1 MGIRRGFTT
10 QPFETVAD
18 SIKDEAT
25 KDSIDRIRQFFDS
38 LLMARFNGDHFEVT
52 FTQKPI
58 GFGPAITAFT
68 FEHNLGYQPQD
79 LWVTSQTGDSAT
91 VSPDYDSFDSTNV
104 AFDITGLALG
114 DSVTI
119 RFFAGSFVDAGLV

>member
-1 MGIRRGFTT
+1 MALRRGFTT
-10 QPFETVAD
+10 QPFEVVAD
-18 SIKDEAT
+18 LVDDPAIKD
-25 KDSIDRIRQFFDS
+25 SLDRIRQFFDS

-52 FTQKPI
+52 FSQQLI
-58 GFGPAITAFT
+58 APAVTAFT
-68 FEHNLGYQPQD
+68 FEHNLGYLPQD

-91 VSPDYDSFDSTNV
+91 VSPNYNSFNATTV